1 MATVTPEVA
10 VALNRKK
17 ARYARYADT
26 KQWDKFEDEVALPDA
41 QYDYQDVDGKTLNI
55 GGRTTKFESTKVFT
69 AFFRPF
75 FAKLQ
80 TLHNV
85 GPGDFT
91 QTADDEVEA
100 VFAFEDQLLAPPFG
114 SWAEIRGG
122 GFYYETWK
130 RVDGDWF
137 LKDLRMQRTYQ
148 KMTFLVALSLFLQ
161 QKLGIKFFG

>member
-1 MATVTPEVA
+1 MAAVTPETA
-10 VALNRKK
+10 VAINRKK

-26 KQWDKFEDEVALPDA
+26 KQWDKFEEEVALPDA
-41 QYDYQDVDGKTLNI
+41 QYDYQDVEGKTIDL
-55 GGRTTKFESTKVFT
+55 GTPCKFASTKHFT

-75 FAKLQ
+75 FARLQ

-100 VFAFEDQLLAPPFG
+100 VFAFEDQLLAPPLG
-114 SWAEIRGG
+114 SWAELRGG

-137 LKDLRMQRTYQ
+137 LQHLRMQRTYQ
-148 KMTFLVALSLFLQ
+148 KTTFLVGLAIFLQ
-161 QKLGIKFFG
+161 RKLGITLL